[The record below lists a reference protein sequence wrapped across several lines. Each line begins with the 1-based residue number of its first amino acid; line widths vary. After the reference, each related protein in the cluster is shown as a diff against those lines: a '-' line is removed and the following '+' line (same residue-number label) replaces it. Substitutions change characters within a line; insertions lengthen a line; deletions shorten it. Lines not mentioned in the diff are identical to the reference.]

1 MPKSSAGILMYRF
14 EHGEPRVLLAHPG
27 GPFWR
32 RRDEGAWSIPKGEAL
47 PGEAPEAAARRE
59 FAEETGAAVVG
70 EARPLGRVQQ
80 KSGKWVEAFAVEGEF
95 DVASLRSNRFDLE
108 WPPCSGRV
116 ESFPEIDR
124 AEWFTLA
131 QARTKLLAG
140 QHAFLDRLQSLLRGD
155 LSA

>member
-14 EHGEPRVLLAHPG
+14 ERGELLVLLAHPG

-32 RRDEGAWSIPKGEAL
+32 RRDGGAWSIPKGEAM
-47 PGEAPEAAARRE
+47 PGEAPEAVARRE

-70 EARPLGRVQQ
+70 ALLPLGCIRQTG
-80 KSGKWVEAFAVEGEF
+80 GKWVEAFAVEGEF
-95 DVASLRSNRFDLE
+95 DIASLRSNHFDLE
-108 WPPCSGRV
+108 WPPRSGRF

-124 AEWFTLA
+124 VGWFTLA

-140 QHAFLDRLQSLLRGD
+140 QHALLDRLESLLRGD
-155 LSA
+155 SQA